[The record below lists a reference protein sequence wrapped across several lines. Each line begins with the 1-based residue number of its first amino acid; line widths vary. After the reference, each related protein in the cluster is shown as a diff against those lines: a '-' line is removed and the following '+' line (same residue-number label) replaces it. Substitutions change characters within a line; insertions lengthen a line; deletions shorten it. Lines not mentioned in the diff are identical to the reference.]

1 MQPPLQTPEW
11 DRAYR
16 IISSAFP
23 PISLFED
30 VLDPADLQTAYL
42 LEALTNDRLREEAGE
57 LSRVRSE
64 DRISGPGSTPVMAAF
79 THIGKPSRFT
89 DGSYGVYY
97 AASSQAAAIAETRF
111 HQAQFLTATNE
122 PDIELTLRT
131 YVNQVVKPLHDLRS
145 GYPHL
150 HDADPANYGPAQAFA
165 RTLREAQSW
174 GLLYNSV
181 RLPGHECVA
190 ALRPPAMSIPLQGKH
205 LRYVWDSGSQEI
217 SVVFEI
223 NQL

>member
-16 IISSAFP
+16 IVNSAFP

-57 LSRVRSE
+57 LSRVRPE

-97 AASSQAAAIAETRF
+97 AASSQAAAIADTRF
-111 HQAQFLTATNE
+111 HQARFLAATNE
-122 PDIELTLRT
+122 HDIELTLRT

-145 GYPHL
+145 GCPQL
-150 HDADPANYGPAQAFA
+150 HDPDPANYGPAQVFA

-181 RLPGHECVA
+181 RLPGHECA
-190 ALRPPAMSIPLQGKH
+190 AAFRPPALSIPLQGKH
-205 LRYVWDSGSQEI
+205 LRYVWDSGRQEI
-217 SVVFEI
+217 CVVFEI